1 MGPDDEYC
9 GQVNCDWWMI
19 SILTSD
25 VQVKY
30 DPATGE
36 PNWDQMG
43 EENVIANMTMCGIVG
58 IEVRK
63 TFIKHKFFEIL
74 TLTSK

>member
-1 MGPDDEYC
+1 M
-9 GQVNCDWWMI
+9 
-19 SILTSD
+19 
-25 VQVKY
+25 KY

-63 TFIKHKFFEIL
+63 TFIKYKVFEIL
-74 TLTSK
+74 TLTSKLLRQFVLINKENEEKNIF

>member
-1 MGPDDEYC
+1 M
-9 GQVNCDWWMI
+9 
-19 SILTSD
+19 
-25 VQVKY
+25 KY

-58 IEVRK
+58 IEVRN
-63 TFIKHKFFEIL
+63 TFIKFFEIL
-74 TLTSK
+74 TLTSKLLHHFVLINKENVEKIENF

>member
-1 MGPDDEYC
+1 M
-9 GQVNCDWWMI
+9 
-19 SILTSD
+19 
-25 VQVKY
+25 KY

-58 IEVRK
+58 IEVSK
-63 TFIKHKFFEIL
+63 TFIKYEVFEIL

>member
-1 MGPDDEYC
+1 M
-9 GQVNCDWWMI
+9 
-19 SILTSD
+19 
-25 VQVKY
+25 KY

-58 IEVRK
+58 IEVSK
-63 TFIKHKFFEIL
+63 TFIKYEVFEIL
-74 TLTSK
+74 TLTSKLLRQFVLINKENEEKNNL